1 MSILKEVTQ
10 LIWILTNLVVTPMK
24 TPAGPVPLKDNIP
37 KNQNKAGYKVPRRCK
52 WIVELNDQE
61 VKCKYCQST
70 LKPKISKLLTH
81 GKSTKHLAAA
91 SPFTKNNQKTSEFP
105 ILSSNSKVKE
115 AELLEA

>member
-61 VKCKYCQST
+61 
-70 LKPKISKLLTH
+70 
-81 GKSTKHLAAA
+81 HLAAA